1 MERHVTF
8 NSGQLK
14 LEGVLTLP
22 DGGGP
27 FPGVVVCHPHPLYG
41 GSMDNNVVY
50 AICRVLSERS
60 MASFRFNFRGAGRS
74 QGHFSDG
81 VEEKDDIIAALD
93 YLTSV
98 KGIEPDRMGLAG
110 YSFGAGVCLLVAS
123 KDGRV
128 QALALVSP
136 LPSPTNFDQI
146 KGYAKPKLFVCGS
159 ADVYAAPE
167 EVGPLVEALPEP
179 KDFEVVTG
187 ADHFWLGCEGPMATK
202 VGIFLSTAL
211 KPPPV

>member
-8 NSGQLK
+8 NSGELK

-22 DGGGP
+22 DGSGP

-50 AICRVLSERS
+50 AICHELNRRS
-60 MASFRFNFRGAGRS
+60 LASFRFNFRGAGGS
-74 QGHFSDG
+74 QGAFSDG
-81 VEEKDDIIAALD
+81 VGEKDDIIAAFD

-98 KGIEPDRMGLAG
+98 KGIDPDRMGLAG
-110 YSFGAGVCLLVAS
+110 YSFGAGVCLFVAP
-123 KDGRV
+123 KDKRV

-136 LPSPTNFDQI
+136 LPNSTGFDQM
-146 KGYAKPKLFVCGS
+146 KTYTRPKLFVCGT
-159 ADVYAAPE
+159 ADVYAPPD
-167 EVGPLVEALPEP
+167 EVGPLVEALPGP
-179 KDFEVVTG
+179 KDFEVVSG

-202 VGIFLSTAL
+202 IGIFLAGAL
-211 KPPPV
+211 KPPF